1 MHQIQGGNCNVIS
14 MIEKVLVDIFNI
26 LIWIQTTVH
35 WHFLDIY
42 NMASRVELWI
52 FGLHI
57 LLLKVCKIKL
67 KLSSGTNIAVSN
79 PVDSS
84 PNQAWSGLPWI

>member
-52 FGLHI
+52 FGFAHFAF
-57 LLLKVCKIKL
+57 KSVQDKTKT
-67 KLSSGTNIAVSN
+67 KQWYKYSSF
-79 PVDSS
+79 
-84 PNQAWSGLPWI
+84 